1 MGTKIIL
8 KTDKET
14 DSLKIEGFIQTED
27 DKGLFRSDA
36 IGYIQEATKEKIKT
50 LKMDTD
56 GNFAAQTENYRIDIV
71 DESHLL

>member
-8 KTDKET
+8 KTNKET
-14 DSLKIEGFIQTED
+14 DNIQIEGFIQTED
-27 DKGLFRSDA
+27 DKGLFRADA

-50 LKMDTD
+50 LKMDPA
-56 GNFAAQTENYRIDIV
+56 GNFAAQTENYHIDIV